1 MSLFADNTSLFLFV
15 NCAKASASV
24 LNINLLQMQGWT
36 YQWKIPF
43 NPDRTKQVEEVV
55 FSRKTIKIIDPTL
68 YFNNATVKLTR
79 TQKHLGLQLD
89 SKLSFNEHTNS
100 KISKVTKDIGL
111 LRKLQHILRRCL
123 LIVYK
128 YFVRC
133 HLDFGDIIYDPPSNA
148 SFSNK
153 IESVQFNA
161 ALAITRV
168 IKGTSIDNLYQE
180 LRLGYLQQRRWIRK
194 FCLHYEFILSE
205 QLAHIY
211 KLLSQREIL
220 IDTPIL
226 SMHFFVELCTSKFHF
241 SICH

>member
-1 MSLFADNTSLFLFV
+1 MWTFLPIILPYFCLLTV
-15 NCAKASASV
+15 RK
-24 LNINLLQMQGWT
+24 LLLQYLISIYCKCKVRHISERSRLIQT
-36 YQWKIPF
+36 ELSKWK
-43 NPDRTKQVEEVV
+43 R
-55 FSRKTIKIIDPTL
+55 L
-68 YFNNATVKLTR
+68 YFRERLLRLLIPLFILTMQLKLTR

-226 SMHFFVELCTSKFHF
+226 SMHFFVELYTSKFHF